1 MTSDTP
7 YVCTYI
13 REGLHFDEVDM
24 SHANCLSFRLTK
36 LCVYV
41 YVVYRPPSNSPDENQ
56 ALIDFIFNSCA
67 DKEVIILGDFNLP
80 SISWSN
86 LLPCGPSSAT
96 DIKFLDMFSTLGL
109 TQWISECTFP
119 RSGNVLDLILTSEH
133 DRISTVYVQPP
144 PPGCDHCS
152 VHCEYVFDMEVELL
166 SHHVQRL
173 LWHRGQYGRM
183 NSVLDDTDWDFE
195 FAHLSAHEAFTR
207 LLAILEPLIE
217 QYVPRARQDDRGNK
231 IPWKTN
237 PPSSLK
243 RRRQGSM
250 CEYVYVVYRPPSNS
264 PDENQALIDF
274 IFNSC
279 ADKEVIILGDFNLPS
294 ISWSNLLP
302 CGPSSATDIKFLDM
316 FSTLGL
322 TQWISECTFPRSGN
336 VLDLILTSE
345 HDRISTVY
353 VQPPP
358 PGSDHCSV
366 HCEYVFDMEVE
377 LLSHHVQRLL
387 WHRGQ
392 YGRMNSVLDDTDWDF
407 EFAHLSAHEAFTR
420 LLAILEPLIEQYVPR
435 ARQDDRGNK
444 IPWKTNPPSSLKR
457 RRKAAWEEYKSLR
470 SKDGRRAP
478 NTVSALMAFLQV
490 NGQLRSFASISQI
503 EYEKSLIARSKD
515 NPKLLHS
522 YIKHKKQFRSS
533 VGPLRL
539 GSNAVTDVP
548 KEMADCFLDAFS
560 SIHTTTIPAN
570 PAPHQRCGAVLDD
583 VTFSPADVYA
593 TLSGLD
599 PNSAMGQDGL
609 HPQLLKSCAAT
620 LATPLFRICRQSL
633 LESTLPLAWKS
644 SLVVPIFKKGSRHD
658 PKNYRPVSHTS
669 VSCKSLERIISK
681 ELHAFLADNQIL
693 TEEQFGFRPGRSTE
707 DQLLLTY
714 DEISAS
720 VDSGFPVDLI
730 MFDFSKAFDVVC
742 HAVLLEKLRLLGIQ
756 GCLIGWLEDFLVGRT
771 MQVIVK
777 STTSDTRE
785 VRSGVPQGSVLGPSC
800 SSYISTMWHQ
810 TSLVAI
816 RSLWMT

>member
-1 MTSDTP
+1 MLMVSATNSRSLETHWSTLHPGVLAITESHLMPSIAYATVAIPGYELLRNDSGSSP
-7 YVCTYI
+7 KHGVCTYI

-86 LLPCGPSSAT
+86 LQPCGPSSAT

-195 FAHLSAHEAFTR
+195 FAHF
-207 LLAILEPLIE
+207 
-217 QYVPRARQDDRGNK
+217 
-231 IPWKTN
+231 
-237 PPSSLK
+237 
-243 RRRQGSM
+243 
-250 CEYVYVVYRPPSNS
+250 
-264 PDENQALIDF
+264 
-274 IFNSC
+274 
-279 ADKEVIILGDFNLPS
+279 
-294 ISWSNLLP
+294 
-302 CGPSSATDIKFLDM
+302 
-316 FSTLGL
+316 
-322 TQWISECTFPRSGN
+322 
-336 VLDLILTSE
+336 
-345 HDRISTVY
+345 
-353 VQPPP
+353 
-358 PGSDHCSV
+358 
-366 HCEYVFDMEVE
+366 
-377 LLSHHVQRLL
+377 
-387 WHRGQ
+387 
-392 YGRMNSVLDDTDWDF
+392 
-407 EFAHLSAHEAFTR
+407 SAHEAFTR

-470 SKDGRRAP
+470 SKDGRKAP
-478 NTVSALMAFLQV
+478 NTVSALMVFLQV

-522 YIKHKKQFRSS
+522 YIRNKKQFRSS
-533 VGPLRL
+533 VGPLHL

-609 HPQLLKSCAAT
+609 HPQLLKSCEAT
-620 LATPLFRICRQSL
+620 LATPLFRIYRQSL

-644 SLVVPIFKKGSRHD
+644 SLVVPIFKKGSHHD
-658 PKNYRPVSHTS
+658 PKNYKPVSLTS

-681 ELHAFLADNQIL
+681 ELHAFLTDNQIL

-714 DEISAS
+714 DEITAS

-742 HAVLLEKLRLLGIQ
+742 HAVLLDKLRLLGIQ

-771 MQVIVK
+771 MQVLVK
-777 STTSDTRE
+777 NTSDTRE
-785 VRSGVPQGSVLGPSC
+785 VRSGVPQGSVLGPILFLIYINHVASNLTC
-800 SSYISTMWHQ
+800 SYKIFADDLKVFMKLAKDLPQTSAELSSSRRISTCF
-810 TSLVAI
+810 TLLLSPGG
-816 RSLWMT
+816 